1 MMAFKTIVEA
11 RGSMT
16 VKRTLAWF
24 GALCAVIGL
33 SLGIAHVAASP
44 TSDTSRQLVGAG
56 IPAKAYATLKKI
68 DAGTWPE
75 SAAPGTRGGAVWQNR
90 EHRLAATDPQ
100 GRAISYREWDVN
112 DKIQGRNRDAERII
126 TGSDHSAW
134 YTGDHYK
141 TFERMR

>member
-1 MMAFKTIVEA
+1 
-11 RGSMT
+11 MT
-16 VKRTLAWF
+16 VKSTLAWV

-33 SLGIAHVAASP
+33 SLGISHVAASP
-44 TSDTSRQLVGAG
+44 VAGTSHQVAGAA
-56 IPAKAYATLKKI
+56 IPAKAYVTLKKI
-68 DAGTWPE
+68 DAGTWPK
-75 SAAPGTRGGAVWQNR
+75 SAAPGTHGGTVWQNR
-90 EHRLAATDPQ
+90 EHRLAAQDSQ
-100 GRAISYREWDVN
+100 GKPISYREWDVN